1 MNGMCHGQVLA
12 QLQAQ
17 QGGGSLPQ
25 HIKLQ
30 LPIQIQQS
38 GTTSAQG
45 GQVSNPACFT
55 RILGP
60 FQTWSKVTD
69 FISLLQ

>member
-1 MNGMCHGQVLA
+1 MLYLQVLA

-30 LPIQIQQS
+30 LPIQIQQT

-45 GQVSNPACFT
+45 GQVVQQA
-55 RILGP
+55 
-60 FQTWSKVTD
+60 
-69 FISLLQ
+69 

>member
-1 MNGMCHGQVLA
+1 MLWLQVLA

-17 QGGGSLPQ
+17 QVGGTLPQ
-25 HIKLQ
+25 QIKLQ

-45 GQVSNPACFT
+45 GQVLDSACYSRT
-55 RILGP
+55 LDPQKIKNENVLDV
-60 FQTWSKVTD
+60 KL
-69 FISLLQ
+69 SL